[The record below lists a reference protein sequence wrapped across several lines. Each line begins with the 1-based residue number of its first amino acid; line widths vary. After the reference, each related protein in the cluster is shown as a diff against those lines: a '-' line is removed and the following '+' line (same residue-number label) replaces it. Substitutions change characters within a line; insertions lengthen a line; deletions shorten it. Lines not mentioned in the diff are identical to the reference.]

1 MMHGNGTCLG
11 PYGRGNRGNKGHR
24 QRGSEAKRQRDTMR
38 SITMTV
44 SKLMIQHAGL
54 SREQAEAEAAEWN

>member
-11 PYGRGNRGNKGHR
+11 PYGRGR